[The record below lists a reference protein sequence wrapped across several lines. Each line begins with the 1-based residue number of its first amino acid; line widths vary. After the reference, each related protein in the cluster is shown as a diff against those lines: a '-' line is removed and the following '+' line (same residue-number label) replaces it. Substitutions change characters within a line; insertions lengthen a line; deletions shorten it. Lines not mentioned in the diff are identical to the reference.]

1 MSTREKI
8 EVLRQVGLESLA
20 GFFDEVC
27 VPAGTLVAQEGRL
40 CHEFV
45 VVATGQLEACHRGR
59 ASRLGP
65 GGALGWQAMRDRG
78 RHAASVHAIS
88 PAHLLVMSHEQFRA
102 ADALGLSL
110 AG

>member
-1 MSTREKI
+1 MSTLERI
-8 EVLRQVGLESLA
+8 EVLRKVGLESLA

-45 VVATGQLEACHRGR
+45 VVATGQLESCRQGR
-59 ASRLGP
+59 ATRLGP
-65 GGALGWQAMRDRG
+65 GEALGWEAMRDRG
-78 RHAASVHAIS
+78 RNLASVHALS
-88 PAHLLVMSHEQFRA
+88 TSHLLVMSHEQFRA
-102 ADALGLSL
+102 ADALALAL

>member
-1 MSTREKI
+1 MSTLVKI
-8 EVLRQVGLESLA
+8 EVLRKVGLESLV

-27 VPAGTLVAQEGRL
+27 VSPGTPVAQEGRL

-45 VVATGQLEACHRGR
+45 VVATGQLESCRHGR
-59 ASRLGP
+59 ATRLGP
-65 GGALGWQAMRDRG
+65 GDVLGWQAMRDRG
-78 RHAASVHAIS
+78 RHLASVHAVS

-102 ADALGLSL
+102 ADALTL

>member
-1 MSTREKI
+1 MSTPEKI
-8 EVLRQVGLESLA
+8 EALRKVGLESLA

-45 VVATGQLEACHRGR
+45 VVAAGQLESCRHGR
-59 ASRLGP
+59 ATRLGP
-65 GGALGWQAMRDRG
+65 GDALGWEAMRDRG
-78 RHAASVHAIS
+78 RNLASVHTVS
-88 PAHLLVMSHEQFRA
+88 PSRLLVMSHEQFRA
-102 ADALGLSL
+102 AEALAL